1 MSLLFRTRSGPPRK
15 LRPKPARKALHKT
28 PVPLPALGLDPV
40 PATITGSRA
49 APAPVRHPPRRRGQ
63 RPLGYGAAGT
73 PGQRRFR
80 VT

>member
-1 MSLLFRTRSGPPRK
+1 

-63 RPLGYGAAGT
+63 RPLGYGAAGA
-73 PGQRRFR
+73 PGAIPPNATLIFE
-80 VT
+80 VELISAK